1 MGVKYRSTYQN
12 NVGDTYKVDISLDGY
27 AGSIIELTGKASL
40 GLNSIEYLSY
50 PLRSKYLKVSLLASA
65 DITLDDLMV
74 AEEREYAVSFYRND
88 DLKFFGYLTSEGARK
103 DWISKDTWIVFDV
116 LDPIAFLE
124 DLAYVDDIG
133 AAFDGQAQLAQI
145 IARSLKRGFE
155 DETHAFEIKDYSFYD
170 YNALNDAG
178 VAVPYTTGRFL
189 KDVTIDQGQW
199 VDDESGESVSCQKV
213 LLEVLG
219 SLQLCISQ
227 IGGVWVLRHYLYD
240 IEDVTSG
247 YINDY
252 DYDGNDTT
260 EITVDLP
267 GTTEIKI
274 DSSAITSSDVIHS
287 NEDQNYQ
294 YVRGL
299 QKLATTYEYR
309 YIKQLLKNGS
319 FEGGVNGVSM
329 PNWASDGDYSE
340 SRDNGLIR
348 ILIYDAGVN
357 TDNWA
362 AESSSNIR
370 VTEGQILKISG
381 RFKSNFNNCSFSY
394 DFRYTVGGTD
404 YFIRHSI
411 EDGRPPIWSDASPIG
426 FSIVNV
432 DADVDIEFEQE
443 LPEMFDDGTL
453 EVIINACSK
462 PGGGT
467 YPTDYV
473 ELYELTLT
481 GSNANVTGLT
491 GVTDMQF
498 SNSLKSDSE
507 DIYLGTANGGVLANQ
522 LKKFSLG
529 YPIIQVKDKHLN
541 ELSYFTLLYVYNENK
556 ISSSSRRKIF
566 TGSFFGYLDPES
578 LVSIPQ
584 ISDNE
589 FVVVEYDF
597 DTSEN
602 IGRYKLEERIN
613 TDPSTNYNEYKI
625 YAETVEPKIV

>member
-1 MGVKYRSTYQN
+1 MGVKYRSTYTN
-12 NVGDTYKVDISLDGY
+12 CIDDTYKVDISLDGY
-27 AGSIIELTGKASL
+27 GDSVIELTGKAVL
-40 GLNSIEYLSY
+40 GLTSMEDLSY
-50 PLRSKYLKVSLLASA
+50 PIRSKYLKLSLLASE
-65 DITLDDLMV
+65 DVDLDDLMS
-74 AEEREYAVSFYRND
+74 AEEREFSVSLYKGT
-88 DLKFFGYLTSEGARK
+88 DLIFFGYLTSEGANK
-103 DWISKDTWIVFDV
+103 DWISKDTWIDFDV

-124 DLAYVDDIG
+124 DLAYVDDMG
-133 AAFDGQAQLAQI
+133 AAYEGEEQLAKI
-145 IARSLKRGFE
+145 IAQCLIRGFE
-155 DETHAFEIKDYSFYD
+155 GSTDAFEIKDYTFYD
-170 YNALNDAG
+170 YNALDNSGSPIA
-178 VAVPYTTGRFL
+178 YTSGRFL

-252 DYDGNDTT
+252 DEDGNDTT
-260 EITVDLP
+260 EITVSLP
-267 GTTEIKI
+267 GTVEIKV
-274 DSSAITSSDVIHS
+274 DSSGRSDSDIVHA

-309 YIKQLLKNGS
+309 YKKQLLLNGS
-319 FEGGVNGVSM
+319 FDGGVNGVSM
-329 PNWASDGDYSE
+329 PNWSTGGDYSVA
-340 SRDNGLIR
+340 RDNGLIR
-348 ILIYDAGVN
+348 ILSYDVGVN
-357 TDNWA
+357 TDDWA
-362 AESSSNIR
+362 AESSSDIR
-370 VTEGQILKISG
+370 VTEGQVLKISG
-381 RFKSNFNNCSFSY
+381 RFQSNFDDCSFRY
-394 DFRYTVGGTD
+394 DFRYTVSGTD
-404 YFIRHSI
+404 YFIRFSI
-411 EDGRPPIWSDASPIG
+411 EDGRPPIWSDIGPLG
-426 FSIVNV
+426 FSVVNV
-432 DADVDIEFEQE
+432 ESGVDVEFEQE
-443 LPEMFDDGTL
+443 LPETFGNGTI
-453 EVIINACSK
+453 EVIIYACSA
-462 PGGGT
+462 PGGTT

-481 GSNANVTGLT
+481 GSNANITGLT

-498 SNSLKSDSE
+498 LKPLKSESE
-507 DIYLGTANGGVLANQ
+507 DIYLGTVNGGVLSNQ

-556 ISSSSRRKIF
+556 ISSSSKRKIF
-566 TGSFFGYLDPES
+566 TGSFYGYLDTES
-578 LVSIPQ
+578 IVSVPQ

-589 FVVVEYDF
+589 FVIVEYEF

-602 IGRYKLEERIN
+602 VGRYKLEERIN
-613 TDPSTNYNEYKI
+613 SDPSTNYDEVKI